1 MLKTPIPAIEGTVR
15 SARHLNRVAPVTESR
30 RLIALPGFGLE
41 TLTQQEPLAA
51 PVGSATRRSTATAA
65 SHGLARSEAIGCS
78 SRVRDPIGWLGTHCE
93 VFITS
98 GRKPKA
104 VGVMGG
110 GGTVG
115 DGVGVGVAASQMKEM
130 PSCTSNHPSVAV
142 Q

>member
-1 MLKTPIPAIEGTVR
+1 MDWLGA
-15 SARHLNRVAPVTESR
+15 
-30 RLIALPGFGLE
+30 
-41 TLTQQEPLAA
+41 EPLVA

-65 SHGLARSEAIGCS
+65 SHGLARSEAIGYSSRVRDPTSTATAASHGLARSEAISCS